1 MVALPFNA
9 HVGDVPIRRGTP
21 AIPLTRRTALYTVMD
36 YVRYVGRE
44 ALQLGGKDTAGEA
57 PEDRA
62 PDKTATAEQRHAQAK
77 DKKRVRPAREV
88 VSLRRLA
95 SRPDALGCGSSLVGR
110 RDNEGAVGV
119 GGVGGTGVG
128 AVVAISRHWRT
139 VNAPSGRLYRLTFRG
154 TCTALPA
161 CSCAEPP

>member
-44 ALQLGGKDTAGEA
+44 ALQRGGKDTAGEA

-62 PDKTATAEQRHAQAK
+62 LDKTATAEQRHAQAK
-77 DKKRVRPAREV
+77 DKKRVRRAREV

-95 SRPDALGCGSSLVGR
+95 SRPDALGCGSSLAGR
-110 RDNEGAVGV
+110 KDKR
-119 GGVGGTGVG
+119 
-128 AVVAISRHWRT
+128 
-139 VNAPSGRLYRLTFRG
+139 
-154 TCTALPA
+154 
-161 CSCAEPP
+161 